1 MGEETQYMNNYLHNY
16 IQAGSGLR
24 TVAVVMGGRGD
35 FY

>member
-1 MGEETQYMNNYLHNY
+1 MGEKTQYMNNYLHNY

-24 TVAVVMGGRGD
+24 TAAVVIVGGRN